1 MQITG
6 SYGFIIQ
13 ISILIIISYFFN
25 RLSKK
30 TNIPSV
36 LMLIGLGL
44 FLQLEVFYLQIKE
57 LNLFPI
63 LEVLG
68 IVGLILIVLEAALD
82 LKLTKQQM
90 PIIRN
95 AFFIA
100 FFSGLLTALLI
111 TYLFIYSFGF
121 EFKIALIY
129 AIPLSIMSSA
139 IVIPSISML
148 SHEKKEFMIYE
159 STFSDILG
167 IMFYYFTLQAMDSN
181 SATQLSLSILGNIIL
196 TIVISLIVSYLIILV
211 FQNINAEVKLFLLIA
226 VLMLFYSLAKLF
238 HISALLIILVF
249 GLVLNNPE
257 VFFFKKIKKY
267 LKTEAVQ
274 DITVKFKLLTLESS
288 FIVRTLFFV
297 VFGLVISLAELYNWK
312 VLFLSLVIIAIIFS
326 LRYISLRLFLK
337 KDFSPELFIAPRGLI
352 SILLFFAIPENLRTH
367 NFESGILLYI
377 ILITGI
383 IMTISLIIYSKNQA
397 IIKEEDELNNLIKNG
412 SGFQ

>member
-352 SILLFFAIPENLRTH
+352 SILLFFAIPENLRTQ

-377 ILITGI
+377 ILITGV

>member
-36 LMLIGLGL
+36 LMLIALGL

-100 FFSGLLTALLI
+100 FFSGLITALLI
-111 TYLFIYSFGF
+111 TYLFVYSFGF
-121 EFKIALIY
+121 DFKIALIY

-139 IVIPSISML
+139 IVIPSINML

-181 SATQLSLSILGNIIL
+181 SATQLSLSIVGNIVL

-211 FQNINAEVKLFLLIA
+211 FQNINTEVKLFLLIA

-249 GLVLNNPE
+249 GLVLNNTE

-274 DITVKFKLLTLESS
+274 DITAKFKLLTLESS

-352 SILLFFAIPENLRTH
+352 SILLFFAIPENLRTQ

-397 IIKEEDELNNLIKNG
+397 ILKEEDELNNIIKNG
-412 SGFQ
+412 SENQ

>member
-36 LMLIGLGL
+36 LMLIALGL

-100 FFSGLLTALLI
+100 FFSGLITALLI
-111 TYLFIYSFGF
+111 TYLFVYSFGF
-121 EFKIALIY
+121 DFKIALIY

-139 IVIPSISML
+139 IVIPSINML

-167 IMFYYFTLQAMDSN
+167 IMFYYFTLQALDSN
-181 SATQLSLSILGNIIL
+181 SATQLSLSIVGNIVL

-211 FQNINAEVKLFLLIA
+211 FQNINTEVKLFLLIA

-249 GLVLNNPE
+249 GLVLNNTE

-274 DITVKFKLLTLESS
+274 DITAKFKLLTLESS

-352 SILLFFAIPENLRTH
+352 SILLFFAIPENLRTQ

-397 IIKEEDELNNLIKNG
+397 ILKEEDELNNIIKNG
-412 SGFQ
+412 SENQ